1 MCARASIRLACFAG
15 TCQILVPFYFNN
27 RPKSLAV
34 RNRRLVQSLV
44 AVSAT
49 HAADHMLAAVKDES
63 GHYHLN
69 GHLVSENGRSEIIRQ
84 IAGSQFKYEIRDDD
98 QDYLFSLGPLRETLI
113 IEVCLYV
120 III

>member
-1 MCARASIRLACFAG
+1 MHGGRFLAAISEAANCGA
-15 TCQILVPFYFNN
+15 
-27 RPKSLAV
+27 PKSLAV

-49 HAADHMLAAVKDES
+49 WSFYAADRMLAAVKDES